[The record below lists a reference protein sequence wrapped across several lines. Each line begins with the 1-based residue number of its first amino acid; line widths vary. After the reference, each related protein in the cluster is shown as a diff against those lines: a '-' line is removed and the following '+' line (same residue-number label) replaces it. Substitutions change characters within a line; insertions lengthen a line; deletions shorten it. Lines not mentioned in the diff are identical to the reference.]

1 MINLLKKF
9 FETDDK
15 SISKNDNENLEIICG
30 LMVEAAYSDGVLEKL
45 EEDRIKSIL
54 INIFQEEELNVIA
67 VLDKCVKNKNNSNSL
82 YFYTSRINKNYSES
96 KKVLLIETLW
106 EIILSDGNVHE
117 YESSLIRRISGL
129 LYISDVNSGNA
140 KKRALNNLGIK
151 Q

>member
-1 MINLLKKF
+1 VINLLKKF
-9 FETDDK
+9 FETEDK

-54 INIFQEEELNVIA
+54 VNIFKEEEMNVIA
-67 VLDKCVKNKNNSNSL
+67 VLDKCIKNKNNSNSL
-82 YFYTSRINKNYSES
+82 YFYTSRINKNYTES
-96 KKVLLIETLW
+96 KKVLLVETLW

>member
-54 INIFQEEELNVIA
+54 VNIFQEEEMNVIA

-82 YFYTSRINKNYSES
+82 YFYTSRINKNYSEN
-96 KKVLLIETLW
+96 KKVLLIEALW

-140 KKRALNNLGIK
+140 KKRALNNLGLK

>member
-45 EEDRIKSIL
+45 EEDKIKSIL
-54 INIFQEEELNVIA
+54 VNIFREEEKNVIS

-96 KKVLLIETLW
+96 KKILLIETLW
-106 EIILSDGNVHE
+106 EIILSDGNIHE

-140 KKRALNNLGIK
+140 KKRALSNLGIK
-151 Q
+151 K

>member
-9 FETDDK
+9 FETEDK

-54 INIFQEEELNVIA
+54 VNIFKEEEMNVIA
-67 VLDKCVKNKNNSNSL
+67 VLDKCIKNKNNSNSL
-82 YFYTSRINKNYSES
+82 YFYTSRINKNYTES
-96 KKVLLIETLW
+96 KKVLLVETLW

>member
-9 FETDDK
+9 FEKDDK

-54 INIFQEEELNVIA
+54 VNIFQEDEMNVIA
-67 VLDKCVKNKNNSNSL
+67 VLDKCVKNKNNTNSL
-82 YFYTSRINKNYSES
+82 YFYTSKINKNYSES
-96 KKVLLIETLW
+96 KKILLVETLW
-106 EIILSDGNVHE
+106 EIILSDGKVHE

-140 KKRALNNLGIK
+140 KKRALSNLGIN

>member
-9 FETDDK
+9 FEKDDK

-54 INIFQEEELNVIA
+54 VNIFQEDEMNVNA

-96 KKVLLIETLW
+96 KKILLVETLW

-140 KKRALNNLGIK
+140 KKRALSNLGIN